1 MRISVRSDNY
11 QYSLIALGVIA
22 TAFFGV
28 FFYREIFPEYKI
40 YQEDY
45 IALEKFRSTY
55 THEEPPAFN
64 IGVKQ
69 ILIEPSDKGNAIVD
83 RCISCHVAVQF
94 PHFSETK
101 VAFDINGQMLVDD
114 RGRPVLIPNEDYIWG
129 KLDKEIL
136 ALEDGAVNSQLVS
149 EGRSSEV
156 AVRKKEAEKLKAL
169 KIANVGEHTYDVTK
183 VLAMHPLMGK
193 ETRAFEYHPIEE
205 YGCTSCHS
213 GNGRGLTTAKAHG
226 PVFDDQYEQEFMGH
240 VPIFT
245 ESDDDNDPR
254 FAKMFNGRP
263 GAELL
268 FQTEPILIGPLIQ
281 AKCAICHTTSKQAI
295 ESVVDIANRVTEKKL
310 KQQELVRESFDRDR
324 RALIAL
330 YDLSAELNKVGSK
343 ELIAKLKEKANDFS
357 LVPEERKQ
365 AAAQLA
371 FISSPF
377 PLEKIQKVKELLI
390 GSPDIANSLFASLVP
405 NESDADKEK
414 AIDEYLSKHQADK
427 GATGTLFAKFVAM
440 ELEKNVEQHIK
451 DIEQS
456 FAQAV
461 SDDKAIGAIASEIDL
476 LTYNYSR
483 GQRLFVSQGCF
494 ACHRIAGYTR
504 GGVGPE
510 LTYAG
515 QSDPWFIKQSI
526 VWPQADLAT
535 STMPNFGLDHEE
547 IQDLMTFLLGQEGQ
561 EIKTSSEVNYKSVI
575 QEWEAGRKLPW
586 EKPISP
592 LQMKDVDYGMKVFAT
607 EGCASCH
614 RLEGYQA
621 NVGFAVEKDKKA
633 SFDEI
638 YAQKEWFRKLFPEQI
653 MGSQI
658 VEVVDANFKQIDER
672 IVDGVRSNTILEEIE
687 KTHPKL
693 LESFYTPFKFA
704 KRVKNHHYKELI
716 AKESD
721 ESKKQTLKQEQKAWH
736 DRIERLMLIY
746 AQEYGVG
753 RFICPKPN
761 WSGIFRTDEWLME
774 HFKNPSSHT
783 PKSLMPVFP
792 FDDTKFYALTY
803 MLDVIGMRNRGSL
816 RAIWKNNGFNP
827 ALAFELLCAQ
837 CHGDFLQGNGPVGP
851 WIYPIPKNLR
861 SGEFLRNLTKEQV
874 IASITHGVKGTPMPP
889 WGEIAKDKPIKDD
902 GGPMLT
908 KQEIAKLADWIFS
921 SLPGSNIIRGSQD
934 VPKWHYNPE
943 DVLKEL
949 EDEGGIDQL
958 KEGVDKDLPKDPLLS
973 INLRNSHLIASLEP
987 VFTGSKENAA
997 QVSDIFDVYKDKD
1010 GEKSLYRIK
1019 KKFYTKENLQQARQ
1033 FFELNCA
1040 VCHGK
1045 EADGTGMRAGTMIEA
1060 KPRMLTNLDWIKTHD
1075 DLRLLRSIKYG
1086 VAGTSMTPWGDLTSS
1101 LQRIQLVMFIRT
1113 LSENRFMQD
1122 SLMQSLYSA
1131 FDTADLTI
1139 EHARAEAY
1147 AKLIEERAK
1156 YQQVRNTRDAL
1167 YSGVN
1172 TNSNTSKQIMALY
1185 ETEQKL
1191 LTDLKKSEGI
1201 DALFVDLKLQVK
1213 QEKELYMQAG
1223 HKLLQQGN
1231 DKDIANYNSLISK
1244 LNDRFKLVD
1253 GAISYNF
1260 SPENETAIETEGT
1273 ALLKAID
1280 AKIDE
1285 LKEQKKQFENL
1296 KNQEAD
1302 PLRLRDLNSKLQAIS
1317 NLKNTMITALTNGR
1331 RIREKEQKTIE
1342 EINRDK

>member
-1 MRISVRSDNY
+1 VRSENY
-11 QYSLIALGVIA
+11 QYSLIALGVLA

-45 IALEKFRSTY
+45 IALEKFRSSY
-55 THEEPPAFN
+55 THEDPPAFN

-69 ILIEPSDKGNAIVD
+69 ILIEPSDKGNATVD

-94 PHFSETK
+94 PHFSKTK
-101 VAFDINGQMLVDD
+101 IAMDVNGQMLVDD
-114 RGRPVLIPNEDYIWG
+114 NGRPILVPNEDYIFK
-129 KLDKEIL
+129 KLDEKI
-136 ALEDGAVNSQLVS
+136 ASLEDQAVNAQLIS
-149 EGRSSEV
+149 EGKDSEV
-156 AVRKKEAEKLKAL
+156 ASRKNEAEKLKAL
-169 KIANVGEHTYDVTK
+169 KVANVGEHTYDVTK

-193 ETRAFEYHPIEE
+193 ETRPFEYHPIEE

-226 PVFDDQYEQEFMGH
+226 PVFDDQYEQEFMGY
-240 VPIFT
+240 VPKFT

-263 GAELL
+263 GDELL

-281 AKCAICHTTSKQAI
+281 AKCALCHTTSKQTI
-295 ESVVDIANRVTEKKL
+295 ESVVDTAKRVTDKKI
-310 KQQELVRESFDRDR
+310 KQQELVKESFDRDR
-324 RALIAL
+324 EALISL
-330 YDLSAELNKVGSK
+330 FNLSQDLNKLGIK
-343 ELIAKLKEKANDFS
+343 ELAAKLKEKANDYS
-357 LVPEERKQ
+357 LIPKERKQ
-365 AAAQLA
+365 ASAQLA
-371 FISSPF
+371 FISAPL
-377 PLEKIQKVKELLI
+377 PLERIEKAKELLI
-390 GSPDIANSLFASLVP
+390 GDKNIANDLFATLSSSENTAE
-405 NESDADKEK
+405 NEKTV
-414 AIDEYLSKHQADK
+414 DEFISKHEGTK
-427 GATGTLFAKFVAM
+427 GATGTLFVKFAAL
-440 ELEKNVEQHIK
+440 ELEKNVEQHVK

-461 SDDKAIGAIASEIDL
+461 SDDKAMGAIASEIDL

-483 GQRLFVSQGCF
+483 GQKLFISQGCF

-510 LTYAG
+510 LTHAG
-515 QSDPWFIKQSI
+515 QSDPWFVKQSI

-561 EIKTSSEVNYKSVI
+561 ESKTSSEVSYKAVL

-592 LQMKDVDYGMKVFAT
+592 LQMKDVDYGMKVFAV

-614 RLEGYQA
+614 RLQGYQA

-633 SFDEI
+633 SFDDI
-638 YAQKEWFRKLFPEQI
+638 YAEKMWFKKLFPEQI

-658 VEVVDANFKQIDER
+658 VEVVDANQKQIDEK
-672 IVDGVRSNTILEEIE
+672 IVDGVRSNTLLEEIE
-687 KTHPKL
+687 KTYSKL

-704 KRVKNHHYKELI
+704 KRAKNQHYKELI
-716 AKESD
+716 AKEKD
-721 ESKKQTLKQEQKAWH
+721 DNKKLALKEQQKIWQ
-736 DRIERLMLIY
+736 DRINRLMLIY
-746 AQEYGVG
+746 AEEYGVG
-753 RFICPKPN
+753 RLICPRPN

-803 MLDVIGMRNRGSL
+803 MLDVLGIRNRDSL
-816 RAIWKNNGFNP
+816 RAIWNNKGFNP

-837 CHGDFLQGNGPVGP
+837 CHGNFLQGNGPVGT

-889 WGEIAKDKPIKDD
+889 WGEVAKDKPIKDI
-902 GGPMLT
+902 GGPILT

-921 SLPGSNIIRGSQD
+921 ALPGSNRIRGPQD

-943 DVLKEL
+943 DILQELK
-949 EDEGGIDQL
+949 DEGGFDQL
-958 KEGVDKDLPKDPLLS
+958 KEGADKDAEKDPLLS
-973 INLRNSHLIASLEP
+973 INLKNSHLIASLEP
-987 VFTGSKENAA
+987 LLTTKSHETG
-997 QVSDIFDVYKDKD
+997 QVSDIFDMYKDD
-1010 GEKSLYRIK
+1010 ANDSNLYKIK
-1019 KKFYTKENLQQARQ
+1019 KRFYTKENLEQGKH

-1101 LQRIQLVMFIRT
+1101 LQRLQLVMFIRT

-1122 SLMQSLYSA
+1122 SLMQSMYSA

-1139 EHARAEAY
+1139 EHARADAY
-1147 AKLIEERAK
+1147 AHLVEQRTK
-1156 YQQVRNTRDAL
+1156 YQQAKSARDSL
-1167 YSGVN
+1167 YSVVN
-1172 TNSNTSKQIMALY
+1172 PDSNTQNQVVTLF

-1191 LTDLKKSEGI
+1191 LVDLKKAEKI
-1201 DALFVDLKLQVK
+1201 DALFVDLKSQVK
-1213 QEKELYMQAG
+1213 EEKDLYQHAG
-1223 HKLLQQGN
+1223 LKLLQQGN
-1231 DKDIANYNSLISK
+1231 DKDITDYNSLISK
-1244 LNDRFKLVD
+1244 LHGRFKLED
-1253 GAISYNF
+1253 GVLSYDF
-1260 SPENETAIETEGT
+1260 SVENENALKVEDEE
-1273 ALLKAID
+1273 LLKSID
-1280 AKIDE
+1280 AKIKE
-1285 LKEQKKQFENL
+1285 LKEQKKLFESSKDKEN
-1296 KNQEAD
+1296 NTE
-1302 PLRLRDLNSKLQAIS
+1302 RLRDINSKLKAVS
-1317 NLKNTMITALTNGR
+1317 DLKNTMIAAFTNGR
-1331 RIREKEQKTIE
+1331 RIREKEQKIIE